1 MLNTEEI
8 LIKIMQ
14 LLDFDMKEIKL
25 KQSSEKN
32 RFFTNEKN
40 RKYVANTLVEVII
53 KDKEILTTREILNY
67 IYDIVVAQ
75 NFNHKKIA
83 QSLTNEVSF
92 LKEYIYK
99 TVNKLFSDIWL

>member
-32 RFFTNEKN
+32 RFFTKEESFD
-40 RKYVANTLVEVII
+40 KYSEHINLI
-53 KDKEILTTREILNY
+53 
-67 IYDIVVAQ
+67 
-75 NFNHKKIA
+75 FKKLI
-83 QSLTNEVSF
+83 TH
-92 LKEYIYK
+92 
-99 TVNKLFSDIWL
+99 

>member
-32 RFFTNEKN
+32 RFFTNEEEYSYQYAWDK
-40 RKYVANTLVEVII
+40 RKY
-53 KDKEILTTREILNY
+53 KDKMVYPIVDDEEEVFGSKQQIFQNY
-67 IYDIVVAQ
+67 EKNDLV
-75 NFNHKKIA
+75 
-83 QSLTNEVSF
+83 
-92 LKEYIYK
+92 
-99 TVNKLFSDIWL
+99 